1 MTTHQAYF
9 LLVDLALILLATRL
23 AGSLAERLRQPRVI
37 GEMAAG
43 ILLGPTLFHGGLSKA
58 LFPAD
63 TRPLLS
69 ALANLGVA
77 VFMFLVGLELDHRKV
92 RGNSTAALTTSIG
105 AIVLPFGIGFGI
117 AFVLREP
124 DSSMPGFALYIGTAL
139 SITAFPVLARILR
152 DRNLH
157 RTEIGGL
164 ALTCAA
170 LADLAAWTI
179 LAGVIATLGASQHQW
194 RLILVVPYL
203 LVMLFV
209 VRPLLRRLA
218 LREPSLTG
226 IVTVIAGLLLSAAC
240 TEWLGLHFIFGA
252 FFFGVLMPRAGAERL
267 THVIHERVDTFSTTL
282 LLPIF
287 FVMAGLQV
295 NLSGLTAAGLGELA
309 LILAAAIVGKLGGAY
324 LGARLG
330 RKPHRE
336 AAVLA
341 SLMNTRG
348 LTELIVL
355 SLGLQLGIIDGYLYS
370 LLVVMALVTTAMT
383 GPLLTLL
390 LGTTGLGDATKPVPE
405 PGRAVGHVDAGSD
418 LTLVQ
423 LGEHLGPNPEQL
435 FDGDVAQGKQNG
447 LPQAPVVRRE

>member
-1 MTTHQAYF
+1 MVSTLTTHQACY
-9 LLVDLALILLATRL
+9 LLVGVAVILLATRL
-23 AGSLAERLRQPRVI
+23 AGNLAERLRQPRVI

-43 ILLGPTLFHGGLSKA
+43 ILLGPTLFHGALSTA

-77 VFMFLVGLELDHRKV
+77 VFMFLVGLELDHRIV
-92 RGNSTAALTTSIG
+92 RGNSTAALTTSLG
-105 AIVLPFGIGFGI
+105 AVLMPFGIGFGI

-124 DSSMPGFALYIGTAL
+124 NSSMPGFALYIGTAL

-152 DRNLH
+152 DRDLH

-179 LAGVIATLGASQHQW
+179 LAGVVAMLGAAQHQW
-194 RLILVVPYL
+194 RLALVVPYL
-203 LVMLFV
+203 LVMLFA

-218 LREPSLTG
+218 RREPSATA
-226 IVTVIAGLLLSAAC
+226 IVAVVAGLLLSAAC

-252 FFFGVLMPRAGAERL
+252 FFFGVLMPRTGAELL
-267 THVIHERVDTFSTTL
+267 TRVLHDRVDTFSTTL

-295 NLSGLTAAGLGELA
+295 NLSGLTVAGLGELA
-309 LILAAAIVGKLGGAY
+309 LVLAAAIVGKLGGAY

-330 RKPHRE
+330 RRHRRD
-336 AAVLA
+336 AAILA

-390 LGTTGLGDATKPVPE
+390 LGAAGLGDPAEPVAE
-405 PGRAVGHVDAGSD
+405 PRRAVGDVDASGD
-418 LTLVQ
+418 LTVTQ
-423 LGEHLGPNPEQL
+423 LGEHLRP
-435 FDGDVAQGKQNG
+435 DA
-447 LPQAPVVRRE
+447 

>member
-1 MTTHQAYF
+1 MGFSGPQFHRPNYTCRHPTGTGPSYGFTGSGKVVGTVTTHQACF
-9 LLVDLALILLATRL
+9 LLVGVAVILLATRL
-23 AGSLAERLRQPRVI
+23 AGNLAERLRQPRVI

-43 ILLGPTLFHGGLSKA
+43 ILLGPTFFHGLLPTA
-58 LFPAD
+58 LFPGD
-63 TRPLLS
+63 VRPLLS

-77 VFMFLVGLELDHRKV
+77 VFMFLVGLELDHRIV
-92 RGNSTAALTTSIG
+92 RGHSAAALTTSLG
-105 AIVLPFGIGFGI
+105 AVLVPFGIGFGI
-117 AFVLREP
+117 SFVLRRP

-152 DRNLH
+152 DRDLH
-157 RTEIGGL
+157 RTDIGGL

-179 LAGVIATLGASQHQW
+179 LAGVVAVLGAAHHPW
-194 RLILVVPYL
+194 RLALVAPYL
-203 LVMLFV
+203 LVMLFA
-209 VRPLLRRLA
+209 VRPLLRRLTQ
-218 LREPSLTG
+218 REPNATA
-226 IVTVIAGLLLSAAC
+226 IVAVVAGLLLSAAC

-267 THVIHERVDTFSTTL
+267 TRVLHDRVDTFSTTL

-295 NLSGLTAAGLGELA
+295 NLSGLSVAGLGELA
-309 LILAAAIVGKLGGAY
+309 LVLVAAIVGKLGGAY

-330 RKPHRE
+330 RRPRRE
-336 AAVLA
+336 AGVLA
-341 SLMNTRG
+341 ALMNTRG

-390 LGTTGLGDATKPVPE
+390 LRAAE
-405 PGRAVGHVDAGSD
+405 PGRAVPAVAAG
-418 LTLVQ
+418 
-423 LGEHLGPNPEQL
+423 
-435 FDGDVAQGKQNG
+435 GDPSSA
-447 LPQAPVVRRE
+447 

>member
-1 MTTHQAYF
+1 MTTHQIYF
-9 LLVDLALILLATRL
+9 LLANLALILLATRL
-23 AGSLAERLRQPRVI
+23 LGALAERLRQPRVI

-43 ILLGPTLFHGGLSKA
+43 ILLGPTLFHGA
-58 LFPAD
+58 IPRTLFPAD

-77 VFMFLVGLELDHRKV
+77 VFMFLVGLELDHRTV
-92 RGNSTAALTTSIG
+92 RGNSTAALTTSAG
-105 AIVLPFGIGFGI
+105 AILLPFGIGFGV

-152 DRNLH
+152 DRDLH
-157 RTEIGGL
+157 RTELGAL

-179 LAGVIATLGASQHQW
+179 LAGVIATLGAAHHQW
-194 RLILVVPYL
+194 RLVLVVPYAAA
-203 LVMLFV
+203 MLFV
-209 VRPLLRRLA
+209 VRPLVRRLA
-218 LREPSLTG
+218 AREPGATA
-226 IVTVIAGLLLSAAC
+226 IVTVVAGLLLSAAV

-267 THVIHERVDTFSTTL
+267 THVLHERIDTFSTTL

-295 NLSGLTAAGLGELA
+295 NLSGLTTAGLGKLA
-309 LILAAAIVGKLGGAY
+309 LVLAAAVVGKLGGAY

-330 RKPHRE
+330 RRPHRE

-355 SLGLQLGIIDGYLYS
+355 SLGLQLGIIDNYLYS

-390 LGTTGLGDATKPVPE
+390 SATTRPSPLPTANKGPALEQPSGHDLP
-405 PGRAVGHVDAGSD
+405 PG
-418 LTLVQ
+418 
-423 LGEHLGPNPEQL
+423 
-435 FDGDVAQGKQNG
+435 
-447 LPQAPVVRRE
+447 

>member
-1 MTTHQAYF
+1 MTTHQAFF
-9 LLVDLALILLATRL
+9 LLVGLAVILVFTRL
-23 AGSLAERLRQPRVI
+23 VGSLAERLGQPRVI

-43 ILLGPTLFHGGLSKA
+43 ILLGPTLFHGAVSTA

-77 VFMFLVGLELDHRKV
+77 VFMFLVGTEIDHRLL
-92 RGNSTAALTTSIG
+92 RGNSTAALTTSAG
-105 AIVLPFGIGFGI
+105 AIVVPFALGFGI
-117 AFVLREP
+117 AFVLRGP
-124 DSSMPGFALYIGTAL
+124 NNSMPGFALFIGTAL

-152 DRNLH
+152 DRELH
-157 RTEIGGL
+157 RTTVGGL

-170 LADLAAWTI
+170 IADIAAWTI
-179 LAGVIATLGASQHQW
+179 LAAVVATLGAGQHQW
-194 RLILVVPYL
+194 RLLLAVPYVA
-203 LVMLFV
+203 VMLFV

-218 LREPSLTG
+218 SSQDPGATG
-226 IVTVIAGLLLSAAC
+226 LVVVVAGLMFSAAA

-267 THVIHERVDTFSTTL
+267 HQVIHERVDTFSTTL

-287 FVMAGLQV
+287 FVTAGLQV
-295 NLSGLTAAGLGELA
+295 NLSGLTAEGIGELA
-309 LILAAAIVGKLGGAY
+309 LILAAAIGGKLVGVY

-330 RKPHRE
+330 RQPRHP
-336 AAVLA
+336 AAMLA
-341 SLMNTRG
+341 VLMNTRG

-355 SLGLQLGIIDGYLYS
+355 ALGLQLGILDTRLYS

-390 LGTTGLGDATKPVPE
+390 LRRKEPVAVSPLPPE
-405 PGRAVGHVDAGSD
+405 PSRQ
-418 LTLVQ
+418 T
-423 LGEHLGPNPEQL
+423 
-435 FDGDVAQGKQNG
+435 
-447 LPQAPVVRRE
+447 